1 MVQNVSLAH
10 KKPPFVLS
18 MIESFIPARGN
29 PLNLQAIAVK
39 ALAIIRGNSYIADP
53 AHQTKALTI

>member
-18 MIESFIPARGN
+18 MIESRIAKIGN
-29 PLNLQAIAVK
+29 PLNLQAIAV
-39 ALAIIRGNSYIADP
+39 INNFSY
-53 AHQTKALTI
+53 